1 MSTALKDS
9 IARLGK
15 QLDENKKDGVSLKVA
30 LDRLVPYAHQS
41 RQTMD
46 QDALMELAQTIREVG
61 VIEPLLVRPLGGDR
75 FEIIAGERRWRAARL
90 AGLTEVPTLVRTLDD
105 ATTDKVHLY
114 ENIHRENLSSLDLA
128 QRIAIDLTS
137 ASGDLAVVAS
147 KYGKSKSWVSKLS
160 TIAQGGEVM
169 AELVEAGATSDRA
182 VLASVAALERKSPVQ
197 AKALGQ
203 KLREAPATAN
213 KRVIADGFLREQKL
227 KNAQAPAPKRKPPSA
242 DEHSPQPAW
251 RTKDCVSRDPAS
263 ARVLVEISPHSEFVD
278 EFKSMVKK
286 HGSGRLSNA
295 VRHPSAAYAIVEFG
309 VNAVHRRTYKAD
321 ELRLT
326 AVS

>member
-1 MSTALKDS
+1 MSNALQSS

-30 LDRLVPYAHQS
+30 LDQLVPYAHQS
-41 RQTMD
+41 RLTMD
-46 QDALMELAQTIREVG
+46 QDALKELAQTIREVG

-105 ATTDKVHLY
+105 ALADKVHLF

-128 QRIAIDLTS
+128 QRIAADLKL
-137 ASGDLAVVAS
+137 AGGDLAGVAS

-169 AELVEAGATSDRA
+169 AELVEAGTTSDRA

-203 KLREAPATAN
+203 KLKEAPTAAN
-213 KRVIADGFLREQKL
+213 KRGIAEGFLKASKHDVKTSTL
-227 KNAQAPAPKRKPPSA
+227 KSA
-242 DEHSPQPAW
+242 RASVGGKSPEPVW

-263 ARVLVEISPHSEFVD
+263 ASVLVELSPHSEFAD

-309 VNAVHRRTYKAD
+309 INAVHRRTYKAD

>member
-1 MSTALKDS
+1 MSTALQNS

-15 QLDENKKDGVSLKVA
+15 QLDENKKDGVSRKLA
-30 LDRLVPYAHQS
+30 LDQLVPYAHQS
-41 RQTMD
+41 RKTMD
-46 QDALMELAQTIREVG
+46 QDALRELAQTIREVG
-61 VIEPLLVRPLGGDR
+61 VIEPLLVRPLGGGR
-75 FEIIAGERRWRAARL
+75 YEIVAGERRWRAARL

-105 ATTDKVHLY
+105 TLADKVHLF
-114 ENIHRENLSSLDLA
+114 ENIHRENLSNLDLA
-128 QRIAIDLTS
+128 QRISADLQ
-137 ASGDLAVVAS
+137 AADGDLAGVAA

-169 AELVEAGATSDRA
+169 TELVEAGATADRA
-182 VLASVAALERKSPVQ
+182 VLASVAALERRSPVQ

-203 KLREAPATAN
+203 KLKEAPPAAN
-213 KRVIADGFLREQKL
+213 KRVIAEGFLKASKL
-227 KNAQAPAPKRKPPSA
+227 EESKASGSKRARGDTNDDPP
-242 DEHSPQPAW
+242 EPAW
-251 RTKDCVSRDPAS
+251 RHKGGVPRDPAI
-263 ARVLVEISPHSEFVD
+263 ANVFVEISPNSEFAA
-278 EFKSMVKK
+278 EFKGLEQK

-309 VNAVHRRTYKAD
+309 PSALHRRSYQAN

>member
-1 MSTALKDS
+1 MSNALQNS

-15 QLDENKKDGVSLKVA
+15 QLDENKKDGVPLKVA
-30 LDRLVPYAHQS
+30 LDQLVPYAHQS

-46 QDALMELAQTIREVG
+46 QDALKELAQTIREVG

-90 AGLTEVPTLVRTLDD
+90 AGLAEVPTLVRTLDD
-105 ATTDKVHLY
+105 ALADKVHLF
-114 ENIHRENLSSLDLA
+114 ENIHRENLSNLDLA
-128 QRIAIDLTS
+128 QRIATDLKS
-137 ASGDLAVVAS
+137 ANGDLAVVAS

-203 KLREAPATAN
+203 KLKDAPPTAN
-213 KRVIADGFLREQKL
+213 KRGIAEGFLKANKRDDAK
-227 KNAQAPAPKRKPPSA
+227 ASAPKRARTPA
-242 DEHSPQPAW
+242 DDNTAEPTW
-251 RTKDCVSRDPAS
+251 RSKGGVPRDPAS
-263 ARVLVEISPHSEFVD
+263 ASVFVEISPHSEFAN
-278 EFKSMVKK
+278 EFKTMEKK
-286 HGSGRLSNA
+286 YGSARLSNA

-309 VNAVHRRTYKAD
+309 TSALHRRSYQAD

>member
-1 MSTALKDS
+1 MSTALQSS

-30 LDRLVPYAHQS
+30 LDRLVPYALQS
-41 RQTMD
+41 RQSMD
-46 QDALMELAQTIREVG
+46 QDALKELAQTIREVG

-75 FEIIAGERRWRAARL
+75 YEIIAGERRWRAARL
-90 AGLTEVPTLVRTLDD
+90 AGLAEVPTLVRTLDD
-105 ATTDKVHLY
+105 AMADKVHLF

-128 QRIAIDLTS
+128 QRIASDLKVS
-137 ASGDLAVVAS
+137 GGDLGVVAA

-169 AELVEAGATSDRA
+169 AELVEAGATADRA

-203 KLREAPATAN
+203 KLKEAPPTAN
-213 KRVIADGFLREQKL
+213 KRVITEKFLKASKQDEPKSPTSKRIL
-227 KNAQAPAPKRKPPSA
+227 APVNDDTPEPG
-242 DEHSPQPAW
+242 W
-251 RTKDCVSRDPAS
+251 RNKGGVPRDPAS
-263 ARVLVEISPHSEFVD
+263 ANVFVDISPHSEFAA
-278 EFKSMVKK
+278 EFKGMEKK
-286 HGSGRLSNA
+286 YGSGRLSNA
-295 VRHPSAAYAIVEFG
+295 VRHPSATYVIVEFG
-309 VNAVHRRTYKAD
+309 ASALHRRSYQAG
-321 ELRLT
+321 ELSLT